1 MGPSGSD
8 RESVA
13 SVIILAGAIALADGA
28 GAGEST
34 RPDLF
39 SGSTFKISARIF
51 ISVAG
56 QRRKAERQLNL
67 EGLCSLDNKP
77 TVAGHS
83 NVPIREHLFFFAI
96 LTKTYL
102 AVIMPSKAAPQIL
115 ESIFWPGRFAGSRI
129 HAIVRLRFFE
139 FSLQRRVFT
148 PGLSSPGWVACR
160 LDGPFA

>member
-34 RPDLF
+34 RPDLC

-83 NVPIREHLFFFAI
+83 NVPIREHLFFLCDSDKNLSRSTHAVKGSTANIGKYF
-96 LTKTYL
+96 L
-102 AVIMPSKAAPQIL
+102 AWPLCGIKNPCYRAVTFLRVLPPKAGVH
-115 ESIFWPGRFAGSRI
+115 PG
-129 HAIVRLRFFE
+129 
-139 FSLQRRVFT
+139 
-148 PGLSSPGWVACR
+148 P
-160 LDGPFA
+160 

>member
-13 SVIILAGAIALADGA
+13 SVIIRAGAIAVADGA
-28 GAGEST
+28 GESI
-34 RPDLF
+34 RPDLC

-139 FSLQRRVFT
+139 LSLQRWVFT
-148 PGLSSPGWVACR
+148 PGFDSPG
-160 LDGPFA
+160 